1 MSEHKISVAGT
12 IENEGRHVGVLGNG
26 LLLVEKRKT
35 GLLALPAGHL
45 GNELPINGIIR
56 EIEEETGLKRAQY
69 TLYPQPLIYTVV
81 YPTKVS
87 LGLLYTG
94 KTIHPI
100 QSQGYEVDSEEI
112 SWVRPYSIDELLQL
126 LAHPEKLYKPEF
138 NQLFIAQMLL
148 GWIQQ
153 KYAFESLSFQK
164 SLALDYGITEAQL
177 LGFAQ
182 VRE

>member
-1 MSEHKISVAGT
+1 MSEHKISIAGA
-12 IENEGRHVGVLGNG
+12 IENSGRSPSYVGNG

-45 GNELPINGIIR
+45 ELELPINGIIR
-56 EIEEETGLKRAQY
+56 EIEEETGLRRAQY
-69 TLYPQPLIYTVV
+69 TLNPHPFTYTKVS
-81 YPTKVS
+81 PIKVS

-100 QSQGYEVDSEEI
+100 ESQGYVVDSEEI
-112 SWVRPYSIDELLQL
+112 SRVRPYSVDELLQL
-126 LAHPEKLYKPEF
+126 FAHPEALYKPEL
-138 NQLFIAQMLL
+138 NQYFIAHILFW
-148 GWIQQ
+148 WIQL
-153 KYAFESLSFQK
+153 KYAYETLSFQREV
-164 SLALDYGITEAQL
+164 ALDYGITDAQM